1 MNTLRDISNPVLKP
15 WGFEFSFFENSS
27 LSIWILHLGITHKS
41 GYVLEDARTSMHL
54 HSSKSATAICAHGS
68 VDIDLF
74 DSSRILTKGDYQSIN
89 PFSYHRIQAKCTNSI
104 VIEVETPNIRDDI
117 TRLRD
122 DYGRKNLGY
131 DWNISFFLNPINLG
145 LLVKHQ
151 NVYYKNNILMRK
163 HSFNINYPYSF
174 GQLFIPTNDFY
185 LPDNPIISI
194 RAGTVLNCLE
204 FRKGLE
210 SLNYPTNRYDVD
222 GFLLF

>member
-27 LSIWILHLGITHKS
+27 LSIWILHLGINHKS
-41 GYVLEDARTSMHL
+41 GYVLEDARTSMHM
-54 HSSKSATAICAHGS
+54 HSLKSATAICAHGA
-68 VDIDLF
+68 VDIDLYNH
-74 DSSRILTKGDYQSIN
+74 SRVLTKADYQSIN
-89 PFSYHRIQAKCTNSI
+89 SFSYHRIQAKCANSI

-131 DWNISFFLNPINLG
+131 DWNMCSFLNPVDSG
-145 LLVKHQ
+145 LIVKNQ
-151 NVYYKNNILMRK
+151 EVYYKNNLLMRK
-163 HSFNINYPYSF
+163 HVFNINQYYSPN
-174 GQLFIPTNDFY
+174 QLFILTNDFY
-185 LPDNPIISI
+185 LPESSFISI

-210 SLNYPTNRYDVD
+210 SLSYSTDRYGID